1 MSHAAIMAKTMN
13 IPALLEID
21 TDSEWDGQQ
30 AIVDGYTGTLYID
43 PDEEVKKEYEIRR
56 QADKEERE
64 ELLKFKERTG
74 YHKRWHEK
82 LKSMPISEIWTT

>member
-21 TDSEWDGQQ
+21 TDSEWDGRQ

-56 QADKEERE
+56 QADQEERE
-64 ELLKFKERTG
+64 ELLKFRERTG
-74 YHKRWHEK
+74 SHQGWHER
-82 LKSMPISEIWTT
+82 LKSMPISEIWMT